1 MGLGKPWEPT
11 NGNGEKVYSIIM
23 CCGTIKKNPIC
34 DFSNCYILEFPTAEM
49 RDAFKENFD
58 PDIEFCKELL

>member
-1 MGLGKPWEPT
+1 
-11 NGNGEKVYSIIM
+11 M